1 MALGL
6 SGSAWAGQDNTNQ
19 APKELRLE
27 LNLIDGSRTI
37 GVPTIESVPIQTS
50 YAKMDVPL
58 KQVLAIK
65 VDENRETASI
75 DLCNGDKLKGVV
87 SLAPIKLRTIFGDMA
102 ISIEHVRDSRILLT
116 RPPHS
121 PTPVRV
127 LTVSDAAG
135 AEANSC
141 SMVIGCL
148 SKKRIPINATASG
161 QACGIGSLRRC
172 GRARCLR
179 CPRGRRWCARF
190 SGCGHG
196 RGRRGSDFPSPCAG
210 GFRRQC

>member
-27 LNLIDGSRTI
+27 LNLIDGSRII

-50 YAKMDVPL
+50 NAKMDVPL

-87 SLAPIKLRTIFGDMA
+87 SLAPIKLRTIFGDAA
-102 ISIEHVRDSRILLT
+102 ISFEHVREFRVLLT
-116 RPPHS
+116 SPPHS
-121 PTPVRV
+121 LTPVRV
-127 LTVSDAAG
+127 LTVSNAAG
-135 AEANSC
+135 AEAISC
-141 SMVIGCL
+141 SRVLKSEG
-148 SKKRIPINATASG
+148 
-161 QACGIGSLRRC
+161 GS
-172 GRARCLR
+172 
-179 CPRGRRWCARF
+179 
-190 SGCGHG
+190 
-196 RGRRGSDFPSPCAG
+196 
-210 GFRRQC
+210 